1 MTGASQVKPP
11 YQDSTSLRQAVI
23 GACLEMNAAGINQGT
38 SGNISV
44 RAGDHMLITPSGVP
58 YDQMAPEM
66 LVKMPLDGSAA
77 PAGQLKPS
85 TEWPF
90 HLAILQAKPAVNAVV
105 HAHPVY
111 CSALAMNRQAIPAC
125 HYMVAAFGGSDVP
138 VADYALF
145 GSRQLS
151 ENITRALQTR
161 SACLMANHGAVTTG
175 ESLPRALWRMVEL
188 ETLAKAYAAS
198 LTLGKPHILSEDEM
212 AEVIAAFADYGLKD
226 SR

>member
-1 MTGASQVKPP
+1 MKPP

-23 GACLEMNAAGINQGT
+23 AACLEMNSAGINQGT

-66 LVKMPLDGSAA
+66 LVKMPLDGSEA

-151 ENITRALQTR
+151 ENITRSLQAR

-188 ETLAKAYAAS
+188 ETLAKGYAAS
-198 LTLGKPHILSEDEM
+198 VTMGKPHILSEDEM

>member
-1 MTGASQVKPP
+1 MKPP
-11 YQDSTSLRQAVI
+11 YKDSAELRQAVI
-23 GACLEMNAAGINQGT
+23 DACLEMNASGINQGT

-44 RAGDHMLITPSGVP
+44 RAGDHMLITPSGMP
-58 YDQMAPEM
+58 YEKMTPAD
-66 LVKMPLDGSAA
+66 LVRMPLDGSA
-77 PAGQLKPS
+77 PPEGQLKPS

-90 HLAILQAKPAVNAVV
+90 HLAILQAKSAVNAVV

-111 CSALAMNRQAIPAC
+111 CSALAMNRQSIPAC

-145 GSRQLS
+145 GSRKLS
-151 ENITRALQTR
+151 ENIIRSLQDR

-175 ESLPRALWRMVEL
+175 ESIPRALWRMVEL
-188 ETLAKAYAAS
+188 ETLAKGYTTS
-198 LTLGKPHILSEDEM
+198 LVLGKPHILSEDEM
-212 AEVIAAFADYGLKD
+212 ADVIAAFADYGLKD

>member
-1 MTGASQVKPP
+1 MKPP
-11 YQDSTSLRQAVI
+11 YLDSKELRQAVI
-23 GACLEMNAAGINQGT
+23 GACLEMNASGINQGT

-44 RAGDHMLITPSGVP
+44 RAGDQMLITPSGVP
-58 YDQMAPEM
+58 YEKMAPAD
-66 LVKMPLDGSAA
+66 LVRMPLDGSPA
-77 PAGQLKPS
+77 PEGQLKPS

-90 HLAILQAKPAVNAVV
+90 HMAILRAKPGVNAVV

-145 GSRQLS
+145 GTRKLS
-151 ENITRALQTR
+151 DNITRALQDR

-188 ETLAKAYAAS
+188 ETLAKGYATS
-198 LTLGKPHILSEDEM
+198 LALGGPHILSDAEM

>member
-1 MTGASQVKPP
+1 MKPP
-11 YQDSTSLRQAVI
+11 YQDSPGLRQTVI
-23 GACLEMNAAGINQGT
+23 DACLEMNAMGINQGT

-44 RAGDHMLITPSGVP
+44 RAGDMMLITPSGVP
-58 YDQMAPEM
+58 YEKMTPKD
-66 LVKMPLDGSAA
+66 LVKMPLDGSQS
-77 PAGQLKPS
+77 PDGQLKPS

-125 HYMVAAFGGSDVP
+125 HYMVAAFGGNDVP

-151 ENITRALQTR
+151 DNITRSLQNR
-161 SACLMANHGAVTTG
+161 SACLMANHGAVATG
-175 ESLPRALWRMVEL
+175 ESLPRALWRMGEL
-188 ETLAKAYAAS
+188 EALAKGYATS
-198 LTLGKPHILSEDEM
+198 LTIGRPHILTETDM
-212 AEVIAAFADYGLKD
+212 QEVTAAFADYGLKD

>member
-1 MTGASQVKPP
+1 MTEASQVKPP

-66 LVKMPLDGSAA
+66 LVKMPLDGSEA

-125 HYMVAAFGGSDVP
+125 HYLVAAFGGSDVP

-188 ETLAKAYAAS
+188 ETLAKGYAAS

>member
-1 MTGASQVKPP
+1 MKPP
-11 YQDSTSLRQAVI
+11 YQDNTGLRQAVI
-23 GACLEMNAAGINQGT
+23 DACLEMNSAGINQGT

-44 RAGDHMLITPSGVP
+44 RAGGHMLITPSGVP
-58 YDQMAPEM
+58 YEKMTPEM
-66 LVKMPLDGSAA
+66 LVQMPLDGSS
-77 PAGQLKPS
+77 PPEGQLKPS

-90 HLAILQAKPAVNAVV
+90 HLAILQAKPSVNAVV

-111 CSALAMNRQAIPAC
+111 CSALAMNRQEIPAC
-125 HYMVAAFGGSDVP
+125 HYMVAAFGGNDVP

-145 GSRQLS
+145 GSQQLS
-151 ENITRALQTR
+151 DSIILALQER
-161 SACLMANHGAVTTG
+161 SACLMANHGAVSTG

-188 ETLAKAYAAS
+188 ETLAKGYAAS
-198 LTLGKPHILSEDEM
+198 LTLGQPHILSEEEM

>member
-1 MTGASQVKPP
+1 MKPP
-11 YQDSTSLRQAVI
+11 YHDCAEVRQAVI
-23 GACLEMNAAGINQGT
+23 DACLEMNALGINQGT
-38 SGNISV
+38 SGNVSV
-44 RAGDHMLITPSGVP
+44 RAGDHMVITPSGVP
-58 YDQMAPEM
+58 YEKLAPED
-66 LVKMPLDGSAA
+66 LVLIPLDGS
-77 PAGQLKPS
+77 PEPEGQLKPS

-90 HLAILQAKPAVNAVV
+90 HQAILRSKPGVNAVV

-111 CSALAMNRQAIPAC
+111 CSALAMNRQVIPAC

-145 GSRQLS
+145 GSQKLS
-151 ENITRALQTR
+151 DNVTGALQDR

-188 ETLAKAYAAS
+188 ETLAKGYTAS
-198 LTLGKPHILSEDEM
+198 LTIGQPHILTDDEM
-212 AEVIAAFADYGLKD
+212 AEAIAAFADYGLKD

>member
-1 MTGASQVKPP
+1 MKPP
-11 YQDSTSLRQAVI
+11 YRDCTALRQAVI
-23 GACLEMNAAGINQGT
+23 DACLEMNAARINQGT

-58 YDQMAPEM
+58 YETMMPED
-66 LVKMPLDGSAA
+66 LVLMPLDRNGSQT
-77 PAGQLKPS
+77 GQRKPS

-90 HLAILQAKPAVNAVV
+90 HLAILQAKPGANAVV

-145 GSRQLS
+145 GSQKLS
-151 ENITRALQTR
+151 NNILRALQNR

-175 ESLPRALWRMVEL
+175 DNLPRALRRMVEL
-188 ETLAKAYAAS
+188 ETLAKSYTTS
-198 LTLGKPHILSEDEM
+198 LTIGRPHILSEEEM
-212 AEVIAAFADYGLKD
+212 AEVVTAFSDYGLKD

>member
-1 MTGASQVKPP
+1 MTGASEVKPP
-11 YQDSTSLRQAVI
+11 YQDCTGLRQAVI
-23 GACLEMNAAGINQGT
+23 DACLEMNATGINQGT

-58 YDQMAPEM
+58 YEKMTPAD
-66 LVKMPLDGSAA
+66 LVCMPLDGSAA
-77 PAGQLKPS
+77 PEGQLKPS

-111 CSALAMNRQAIPAC
+111 CSALAMNRQTIPAC

-151 ENITRALQTR
+151 ENITRALQNR
-161 SACLMANHGAVTTG
+161 SACLMANHGAVATG
-175 ESLPRALWRMVEL
+175 ESLARALWRMTEL
-188 ETLAKAYAAS
+188 ETLAKGYATS
-198 LTLGKPHILSEDEM
+198 LTLGKPQILSEDEM
-212 AEVIAAFADYGLKD
+212 AAVIAAFADYGLKD

>member
-23 GACLEMNAAGINQGT
+23 AACLEMNSAGINQGT

-66 LVKMPLDGSAA
+66 LVKMPLDGSEA

-151 ENITRALQTR
+151 ENITRSLQAR

-188 ETLAKAYAAS
+188 ETLAKGYAAS
-198 LTLGKPHILSEDEM
+198 VTMGKPHILSEDEM

>member
-1 MTGASQVKPP
+1 MKPP
-11 YQDSTSLRQAVI
+11 YKDSAELRQAVI
-23 GACLEMNAAGINQGT
+23 DACLEMNASGINQGT

-58 YDQMAPEM
+58 YEKMTPAD
-66 LVKMPLDGSAA
+66 LVRMPLDGSA
-77 PAGQLKPS
+77 PPEGQLKPS

-90 HLAILQAKPAVNAVV
+90 HLAILQAKSAVNAVV
-105 HAHPVY
+105 HAHPVF
-111 CSALAMNRQAIPAC
+111 CSALAMNRQSIPAC

-145 GSRQLS
+145 GSRKLS
-151 ENITRALQTR
+151 ENIIRSLQDR

-188 ETLAKAYAAS
+188 ETLAKGYTTS
-198 LTLGKPHILSEDEM
+198 LALGKPHILSEDEM
-212 AEVIAAFADYGLKD
+212 ADVIAAFADYGLKD